1 MFRNLNTKHADLAVA
16 VMSWSIVQNHLREME
31 AGDAA
36 N

>member
-16 VMSWSIVQNHLREME
+16 IMGWPIVQNQLREME
-31 AGDAA
+31 AGDAT